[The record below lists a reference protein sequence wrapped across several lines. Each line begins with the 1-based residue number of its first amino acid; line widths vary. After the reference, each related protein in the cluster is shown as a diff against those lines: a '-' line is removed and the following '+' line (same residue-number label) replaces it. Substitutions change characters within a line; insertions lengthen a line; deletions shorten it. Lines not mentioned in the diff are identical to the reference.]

1 MNRCLGIINLDES
14 ERRMEEL
21 VNNRPLASVPFGGR
35 YRIIDFVLS
44 NMTNSGIESI
54 GVFTKNKSRSLM
66 DHISNGK
73 PWDLDRK
80 IDGLRVFNFGDDIP
94 FLNDVH
100 NFYNNIDFLELSK
113 YDYVLLSPSYMIC
126 NIDYAEALKDH
137 IQSKNDITII
147 YKNVRN
153 ADSAFEDCDVVNLD
167 ENKKVVSMGRNIA
180 RSSVANISM
189 EMYIMKK
196 SLFIDML
203 EKCMLNGVYKKI
215 KSFINNNVAALNV
228 GTYEFKGYLAC
239 INSLNSYYNA
249 NMDLLKKKVAK
260 ELFNKDNPIYTKGK
274 SEPPTKYGAESSV
287 VNSMVANGCCIEG
300 EVKNCILFRKVSIER
315 GAKLEDCIILQKSSI
330 GENTILKKVI
340 TDKGTEIKAEGYYS
354 GSEFKPY
361 VVNKLQNTVKEK
373 EIIIK

>member
-80 IDGLRVFNFGDDIP
+80 TDGLRVFNFGDDIP

-215 KSFINNNVAALNV
+215 KSFINNNVSALNV

-274 SEPPTKYGAESSV
+274 SEPPT
-287 VNSMVANGCCIEG
+287 
-300 EVKNCILFRKVSIER
+300 
-315 GAKLEDCIILQKSSI
+315 
-330 GENTILKKVI
+330 
-340 TDKGTEIKAEGYYS
+340 
-354 GSEFKPY
+354 
-361 VVNKLQNTVKEK
+361 
-373 EIIIK
+373 